1 MRRFFFVLQGLLP
14 LESIYW
20 EHVPE
25 AQLREG
31 ILYNYTCVYIHS
43 YYMHAAI
50 PNYIYM

>member
-31 ILYNYTCVYIHS
+31 ILYNYIYAWLLYACS
-43 YYMHAAI
+43 YTEL
-50 PNYIYM
+50 